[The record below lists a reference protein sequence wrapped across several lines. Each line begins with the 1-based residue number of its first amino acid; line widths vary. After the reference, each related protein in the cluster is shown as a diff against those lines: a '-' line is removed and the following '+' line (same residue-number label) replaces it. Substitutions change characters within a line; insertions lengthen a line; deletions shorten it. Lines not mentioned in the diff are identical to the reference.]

1 MQESSPPIGHRAR
14 PLDRIYGQRQINVHL
29 LMGNDDGPAAIGCC
43 ASGSRASRSMKM
55 PSIPR
60 PSRPQRFEISRAR
73 GRRLTD
79 YNRNAVPRYRN
90 NPVAANR
97 YDLAISSSYR
107 GDQCASRVSGPA
119 TPSPRPSTVCTIR
132 KMRSSIAFGGRSW
145 NGFDKRSDL
154 ADAGPTAVVLNDWLS
169 RSNRRKDC
177 RPLVTSEKHYR
188 LCDPVGGIRYAQGVQ
203 RM

>member
-1 MQESSPPIGHRAR
+1 
-14 PLDRIYGQRQINVHL
+14 VHL
-29 LMGNDDGPAAIGCC
+29 LMGNDEGPAAIGCC
-43 ASGSRASRSMKM
+43 ASGSRASRSMKI

-79 YNRNAVPRYRN
+79 YNRTAFPRYRN

-132 KMRSSIAFGGRSW
+132 KMRSSIALAAGRGTGSTGARTW
-145 NGFDKRSDL
+145 LMSD
-154 ADAGPTAVVLNDWLS
+154 PTAVVLNDWLS
-169 RSNRRKDC
+169 RSNRRKDR
-177 RPLVTSEKHYR
+177 RPLATSEKHYR
-188 LCDPVGGIRYAQGVQ
+188 LCDPVGGIRYAQGLQ